1 MSDSRYGSIL
11 DCLTMVLYSAFYIQE
26 ESMSRIMKAKGKI
39 VRHLGVNIYEIPKYE
54 RLLKRKSNPPG
65 RDRPSR
71 KKLSN
76 YGKQLKEKQKLRFAY
91 GISETQFRNI
101 YKKAR
106 SMPGLTGDNM
116 VELLE
121 IRLDNTVFRLGL
133 AASRSQARQFVSHGH
148 VRLNNRRATI
158 PSQLV
163 AIGDEVAIAPKE
175 SSRKMVRSF
184 MAETQRKTYSW
195 LTRDEDELKG
205 RYLSAPAVSELPLQV
220 DLQMVVEFYAR

>member
-1 MSDSRYGSIL
+1 LTIL
-11 DCLTMVLYSAFYIQE
+11 LWFNILLFYIQE

-39 VRHLGVNIYEIPKYE
+39 VRRLGVNIYEIPKYE

-65 RDRPSR
+65 RDRPGR

-76 YGKQLKEKQKLRFAY
+76 YGMQLKEKQKLRFAY

-106 SMPGLTGDNM
+106 SMTGLTGDTM
-116 VELLE
+116 VEMLE
-121 IRLDNTVFRLGL
+121 RRLDNTVFRLGL
-133 AASRSQARQFVSHGH
+133 ASSRSQARQFVSHGH
-148 VRLNNRRATI
+148 IRLNNKRATI

-163 AIGDEVAIAPKE
+163 GIGDEVAVSRKE
-175 SSRKMVRSF
+175 SSRKMVNSF
-184 MAETQRKTYSW
+184 MSETQRKTYSW
-195 LTRDEDELKG
+195 LSRDEDELKG
-205 RYLSAPAVSELPLQV
+205 KYLTAPAVKELPLQV

>member
-1 MSDSRYGSIL
+1 
-11 DCLTMVLYSAFYIQE
+11 
-26 ESMSRIMKAKGKI
+26 MSRIMKAKGKI

-65 RDRPSR
+65 RDRPVR

-76 YGKQLKEKQKLRFAY
+76 YGMQLKEKQKLRFAY
-91 GISETQFRNI
+91 GISETQFRNL

-106 SMPGLTGDNM
+106 SMTGLTGDKM
-116 VELLE
+116 VEMLE
-121 IRLDNTVFRLGL
+121 RRLDNTVFRLGL
-133 AASRSQARQFVSHGH
+133 ASSRSQARQFVSHGH
-148 VRLNNRRATI
+148 IRLNNKRATI

-163 AIGDEVAIAPKE
+163 GIGDEVSVSPKE

-184 MAETQRKTYSW
+184 MSETQRKSFSW
-195 LTRDEDELKG
+195 LSRDEDELKG
-205 RYLSAPAVSELPLQV
+205 KYLAPPAVKELPLQV